1 MKQKLLNLAQRI
13 DTFTEFTGKCV
24 SWLVVVLV
32 LIVGYDVFMRYV
44 FEAGSI
50 SIQELEWHLFS
61 IIFLLGAGYTLKHDD
76 HVRLDVFYRS
86 RFLNE
91 RRRALIDVFGSL
103 VILAPFCLLIIIS
116 SWPFVELAFVHN
128 EASPDPGG
136 LPARGLIKAAIPAGF
151 SLLLLQGL
159 AEAVKK
165 LAFALKGEA

>member
-1 MKQKLLNLAQRI
+1 MKNRLLKLAARI
-13 DTFTEFTGKCV
+13 DVFTEFTGKCA

-61 IIFLLGAGYTLKHDD
+61 VIFLLGASYTLKHDD

-86 RFLNE
+86 RFLND
-91 RRRALIDVFGSL
+91 RWRALIDVFGSL
-103 VILAPFCLLIIIS
+103 VILLPFCLLIIVS
-116 SWPFVELAFVHN
+116 SWPFVEQAFIHN

-136 LPARGLIKAAIPAGF
+136 LPARGVIKAAIPVGF
-151 SLLLLQGL
+151 SLLLLQGV
-159 AEAVKK
+159 AEAIKK
-165 LAFALKGEA
+165 LAAALKRES

>member
-1 MKQKLLNLAQRI
+1 MKQKLLNLAERI
-13 DTFTEFTGKCV
+13 EVFTEFTGKCV
-24 SWLVVVLV
+24 SWLVLVLV

-61 IIFLLGAGYTLKHDD
+61 IIFLLGASYTLKHDD

-103 VILAPFCLLIIIS
+103 LILAPFCLLIIIS
-116 SWPFVELAFVHN
+116 SWPFVELAFEHN

-136 LPARGLIKAAIPAGF
+136 LPARGLIKSAIPVGF
-151 SLLLLQGL
+151 SLLLLQGI
-159 AEAVKK
+159 AEALKK
-165 LAFALKGEA
+165 LAVVLRGEA